1 MTFFRQYTL
10 KTHLPVLVVT
20 STTTQYY
27 RDDLIIFR
35 GHHTADKKAKR
46 WQIYLAK
53 WQEQHKE
60 ISCLFQQPA
69 QIPEQKFVPIFEGEL
84 NCLFLK
90 SDLDVSCREGVKTR
104 VVVMSHFVKPKC
116 VPTPFFQFQSIPTV
130 FVVRSLGLSHLKF
143 EKTIT

>member
-20 STTTQYY
+20 STTQYY

-69 QIPEQKFVPIFEGEL
+69 EIPEQKFVPIFEGEL

-143 EKTIT
+143 EKTNT